1 MKINAERFLGDLH
14 ALRKIGSSGVGKG
27 VVRRAYTEADITARA
42 WLCEKFTEIGLKS
55 FTDPVGNSFGLTEG
69 RSLLIGSHLDTQP
82 EGGWLDGALGV
93 ICGLELARASKEA
106 LGPSISVV
114 NFADEEGRFGVTTG
128 SAIWSGKLSLEK
140 ADALTDADGVKFS
153 DARACL
159 SNRAEEFLEPSLF
172 TGFIESHIE
181 QGPWLY
187 EANETIGVVTDI
199 VGIRDCTITF
209 EGEQNH
215 AGTTPMHRRKDVFQ
229 ALTKFNNILNE
240 RFQNVVVPSTVWTI
254 GHVKLNP
261 NAHSV
266 VPGQC
271 TFSMQWRD
279 GERERLDKMEVIIR
293 NCAKE
298 VSEEMQIGLKFGP
311 LLGIEPT
318 VMDLKLQSLLSDA
331 AAKFCPNKWRRM
343 SSGALHDAAN
353 ISSIMPTAMLF
364 VPSINGVSHNFSE
377 DTQEDDLVSGMKVLA
392 EAVTNFNT

>member
-1 MKINAERFLGDLH
+1 MKINVERFLGDLH
-14 ALRKIGSSGVGKG
+14 ALRGIGASGVGKG
-27 VVRRAYTEADITARA
+27 VVRRAYTEADIAART
-42 WLCEKFTEIGLKS
+42 WLYEKFTEIGLKP
-55 FTDPVGNSFGLTEG
+55 FTDPVGNSFGLAEG

-93 ICGLELARASKEA
+93 ICGLELARASKEG

-128 SAIWSGKLSLEK
+128 SAIWSGKLPLEK
-140 ADALTDADGVKFS
+140 ADALTDSQGVKFS
-153 DARACL
+153 HARACL
-159 SNRAEEFLEPSLF
+159 PNHAEQFLEPSLF
-172 TGFIESHIE
+172 TGFIECHIE

-229 ALTKFNNILNE
+229 ALSKFNHTLNE
-240 RFQNVVVPSTVWTI
+240 RFLNVIVPNTVWTI

-298 VSEEMQIGLKFGP
+298 VAAEMQIGLKFGP

-318 VMDLKLQSLLSDA
+318 VMDLKLQKLLCDA
-331 AAKFCPNKWRRM
+331 AAKYCPNKWRRM

-364 VPSINGVSHNFSE
+364 VPSINGVSHTFSE
-377 DTQEDDLVSGMKVLA
+377 DTHESDLVSGIQVLA
-392 EAVTNFNT
+392 EAVSNFKT